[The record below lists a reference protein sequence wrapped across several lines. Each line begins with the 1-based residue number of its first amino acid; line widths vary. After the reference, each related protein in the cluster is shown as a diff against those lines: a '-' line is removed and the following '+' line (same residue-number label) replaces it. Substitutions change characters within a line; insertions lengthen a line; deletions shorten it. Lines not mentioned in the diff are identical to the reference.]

1 MFAGIGPASLL
12 ILIANIGLGIA
23 GLFLAPAII
32 ERCVFRPFEFA
43 RGRNRLTL
51 VTSGFVH
58 ADLPHLL
65 FNMVSFWFFGVP
77 LERVIGT
84 PRFVLL
90 YAAGLLLSPLVSYAK
105 HRNNPSYGTLGASGA
120 ISAVLF
126 AAIVYFP
133 TMKLMIFPV
142 PIPLPAP
149 LFAVGYLAY
158 SWWSAKQSRDRIN
171 HDAHLVGALVGLVF
185 VALVD
190 PGAWSFAWRLLM
202 G

>member
-1 MFAGIGPASLL
+1 MLAGIGPASLL
-12 ILIANIGLGIA
+12 VLAVNIGLGIA
-23 GLFLAPAII
+23 GLYLAPAIV
-32 ERCVFRPFEFA
+32 ERCVFRPFEFR

-51 VTSGFVH
+51 LTSGFVH
-58 ADLPHLL
+58 ADLLHLL
-65 FNMVSFWFFGVP
+65 FNMISFWYFGVP

-84 PRFVLL
+84 PRFVML

-105 HRNNPSYGTLGASGA
+105 HRNNPAYATLGASGA
-120 ISAVLF
+120 ISAVIF

-133 TMKLMIFPV
+133 TMKLILFPIPV
-142 PIPLPAP
+142 PLPAP

-158 SWWSAKQSRDRIN
+158 TWWSARQNRDRIN

-190 PGAWSFAWRLLM
+190 PEAWSFALRLLF